1 MLGVKQYEY
10 EGRQSGIRILVAIS
24 RVRSTKKSCYYKPS
38 SELVLRIFN
47 NIKEPHMNTKVLTT
61 LEYTKIID
69 LLTEKS
75 DSEPGKKLCRE
86 LVPSTDLSA
95 IRTAQRET
103 KDALARLFRIGSTSF
118 GSNRDLGFSIRSLEI
133 GSSLSMSELLK
144 LASFLDNVSRIKTYG
159 KKEREDL
166 PNDSLDAYFE
176 GLTPMTQLA
185 NEINRC
191 ILSEEEMAD
200 DASPRLKSI
209 RRSKLSTNEKIHS
222 QLTSMVNG
230 AYRTFLQDAV
240 ITMRDNRY
248 CIPVKAEYKSQVS
261 GMVHDQS
268 STGSTFFIEPAA
280 VVNLNNQLKE
290 LDLQEQ
296 EEIEVILGDLSS
308 QAAVHTS
315 ELAADQKIM
324 TTLDFIFAKAKL
336 AMEQN
341 ATEPI
346 FNTEH
351 YIQIRKGRHPL
362 LDKKK
367 AVPIDVRLGKDFD
380 LLVITGPNTGGKTV
394 SLKTVGLFTLMG
406 QAGLHIPALDRSEL
420 SIFSEVYA
428 DIGDEQ
434 SIEQSLSTFSS
445 HMTRVVHILQHADA
459 DSLCLFDELGAG
471 TDPTEG
477 AALAIAILNYLHD
490 RGIRTMATTHYSEL
504 KIYALSTNFVE
515 NACCEFDVETLRP
528 TYRLLIGIPGKSNAF
543 AISSKLGL
551 SDEIIHAAKEQISKE
566 DESFEDVIAD
576 LEQSRVTIEKEQQEI
591 AEYKERIR
599 TLQEQLQKKNE
610 KIDQAK
616 DKILRD
622 ANEKARAI
630 LQEAKDVADET
641 IRDFN
646 KAGASADIKELE
658 KKRQKVRDKINE
670 KNGKLA
676 LGNTQKKP
684 ADQKTVDPKKLK
696 KGDSVKIISMNLKGI
711 VNTLPDARGNLFV
724 QCGIMRMQTNVNDLV
739 PVKEETITAPAL
751 QRTNTGKLKMS
762 KSFSVSSEINLLG
775 CTVDEA
781 IAKLDKYLDDA
792 YLAHLPSVRV
802 VHGKGTG
809 ALRSAVQSHLKRL
822 KYVKEYRLGEYGEGD
837 AGVTIVTFK

>member
-1 MLGVKQYEY
+1 
-10 EGRQSGIRILVAIS
+10 
-24 RVRSTKKSCYYKPS
+24 
-38 SELVLRIFN
+38 
-47 NIKEPHMNTKVLTT
+47 MNTKVLTT

-69 LLTEKS
+69 LLTEKA

-200 DASPRLKSI
+200 DASPKLKSI

-576 LEQSRVTIEKEQQEI
+576 LEQIRVTIEKEQQEI

-646 KAGASADIKELE
+646 KVGASADIKELE

-676 LGNTQKKP
+676 LGNNQKKQ
-684 ADQKTVDPKKLK
+684 ANQKTVDPKKLK

-724 QCGIMRMQTNVNDLV
+724 QCGIMRMQTNINDLV

-762 KSFSVSSEINLLG
+762 KSFSVSSCLLY
-775 CTVDEA
+775 TS
-781 IAKLDKYLDDA
+781 
-792 YLAHLPSVRV
+792 PSPR
-802 VHGKGTG
+802 
-809 ALRSAVQSHLKRL
+809 
-822 KYVKEYRLGEYGEGD
+822 D
-837 AGVTIVTFK
+837 

>member
-1 MLGVKQYEY
+1 
-10 EGRQSGIRILVAIS
+10 
-24 RVRSTKKSCYYKPS
+24 
-38 SELVLRIFN
+38 
-47 NIKEPHMNTKVLTT
+47 
-61 LEYTKIID
+61 
-69 LLTEKS
+69 
-75 DSEPGKKLCRE
+75 
-86 LVPSTDLSA
+86 
-95 IRTAQRET
+95 
-103 KDALARLFRIGSTSF
+103 
-118 GSNRDLGFSIRSLEI
+118 
-133 GSSLSMSELLK
+133 
-144 LASFLDNVSRIKTYG
+144 
-159 KKEREDL
+159 
-166 PNDSLDAYFE
+166 
-176 GLTPMTQLA
+176 
-185 NEINRC
+185 
-191 ILSEEEMAD
+191 
-200 DASPRLKSI
+200 
-209 RRSKLSTNEKIHS
+209 
-222 QLTSMVNG
+222 
-230 AYRTFLQDAV
+230 
-240 ITMRDNRY
+240 
-248 CIPVKAEYKSQVS
+248 
-261 GMVHDQS
+261 MVHDQS

>member
-1 MLGVKQYEY
+1 
-10 EGRQSGIRILVAIS
+10 
-24 RVRSTKKSCYYKPS
+24 
-38 SELVLRIFN
+38 
-47 NIKEPHMNTKVLTT
+47 MNTKVLTT

-69 LLTEKS
+69 LLTEKA

-159 KKEREDL
+159 KKEREDF

-308 QAAVHTS
+308 QAAVHSS

-676 LGNTQKKP
+676 LGNNQKKP
-684 ADQKTVDPKKLK
+684 ANQKTVDPKKLK

-724 QCGIMRMQTNVNDLV
+724 QCGIMRMQTNINDLV

>member
-1 MLGVKQYEY
+1 
-10 EGRQSGIRILVAIS
+10 
-24 RVRSTKKSCYYKPS
+24 
-38 SELVLRIFN
+38 
-47 NIKEPHMNTKVLTT
+47 MNTKVLTT

-69 LLTEKS
+69 LLTEKA

-176 GLTPMTQLA
+176 GLTPMTQIA

-445 HMTRVVHILQHADA
+445 HMTRVVHILQHADT

-551 SDEIIHAAKEQISKE
+551 SDEIINAAKEQISKE

-646 KAGASADIKELE
+646 KVGASADIKELE

-676 LGNTQKKP
+676 LGNNQKKP
-684 ADQKTVDPKKLK
+684 ANQKTVDPKKLK

-711 VNTLPDARGNLFV
+711 VNTLPDAKGNLFV
-724 QCGIMRMQTNVNDLV
+724 QCGIMRMQTNINDLV

>member
-1 MLGVKQYEY
+1 MTDPILI
-10 EGRQSGIRILVAIS
+10 GRKPDSEEM
-24 RVRSTKKSCYYKPS
+24 RSIF
-38 SELVLRIFN
+38 ELVLRIFN
-47 NIKEPHMNTKVLTT
+47 NIKESHMNTKVLTT
-61 LEYTKIID
+61 LEYNKIID
-69 LLTEKS
+69 LLTEKA

-159 KKEREDL
+159 KKEREDF

-551 SDEIIHAAKEQISKE
+551 SDEIINAAKEQISKE

-591 AEYKERIR
+591 ADYKERIR

-630 LQEAKDVADET
+630 LQEAKDIADET

-676 LGNTQKKP
+676 LGNNQKKP
-684 ADQKTVDPKKLK
+684 ANQKTVDPKKLK

-711 VNTLPDARGNLFV
+711 VNTLPDAKGNLFV
-724 QCGIMRMQTNVNDLV
+724 QCGIMRMQTNINDLV

>member
-1 MLGVKQYEY
+1 
-10 EGRQSGIRILVAIS
+10 
-24 RVRSTKKSCYYKPS
+24 
-38 SELVLRIFN
+38 
-47 NIKEPHMNTKVLTT
+47 MNTKVLTT
-61 LEYTKIID
+61 LEYNKIID
-69 LLTEKS
+69 LLTEKA

-144 LASFLDNVSRIKTYG
+144 LASFLDNVNRIKTYG

-296 EEIEVILGDLSS
+296 EEIEVILSDLSS

-551 SDEIIHAAKEQISKE
+551 SDEIINAAKEQISKE

-676 LGNTQKKP
+676 LGNNQKKP
-684 ADQKTVDPKKLK
+684 ANQKTVDPKKLK

-724 QCGIMRMQTNVNDLV
+724 QCGIMRMQTNINDLV

>member
-1 MLGVKQYEY
+1 MD
-10 EGRQSGIRILVAIS
+10 ITIS
-24 RVRSTKKSCYYKPS
+24 RVRSTKKSCYYKPG
-38 SELVLRIFN
+38 SELVQRIFN

-69 LLTEKS
+69 LLTEKA

-200 DASPRLKSI
+200 DASPKLKSI

-809 ALRSAVQSHLKRL
+809 ALRNAVQSHLKRL

>member
-1 MLGVKQYEY
+1 
-10 EGRQSGIRILVAIS
+10 
-24 RVRSTKKSCYYKPS
+24 
-38 SELVLRIFN
+38 
-47 NIKEPHMNTKVLTT
+47 MNTKVLTT
-61 LEYTKIID
+61 LEYNKIID
-69 LLTEKS
+69 LLTEKA

-394 SLKTVGLFTLMG
+394 ALKTVGLFTLMG

-445 HMTRVVHILQHADA
+445 HMTRVVHILQHADTN
-459 DSLCLFDELGAG
+459 SLCLFDELGAG

-551 SDEIIHAAKEQISKE
+551 SDEIINAAKEQISKE

-610 KIDQAK
+610 KINQAK

-630 LQEAKDVADET
+630 LQEAKDIADET

-676 LGNTQKKP
+676 LGNNQKKP
-684 ADQKTVDPKKLK
+684 ANQKTVDPKKLK

-724 QCGIMRMQTNVNDLV
+724 QCGIMRMQTNINDLV

>member
-1 MLGVKQYEY
+1 
-10 EGRQSGIRILVAIS
+10 
-24 RVRSTKKSCYYKPS
+24 
-38 SELVLRIFN
+38 
-47 NIKEPHMNTKVLTT
+47 MNTKVLTT

-200 DASPRLKSI
+200 DASPKLKSI

-751 QRTNTGKLKMS
+751 QRTNTGKLKIS

>member
-1 MLGVKQYEY
+1 
-10 EGRQSGIRILVAIS
+10 
-24 RVRSTKKSCYYKPS
+24 
-38 SELVLRIFN
+38 
-47 NIKEPHMNTKVLTT
+47 MNTKVLTT
-61 LEYTKIID
+61 LEYNKIID
-69 LLTEKS
+69 LLTEKA
-75 DSEPGKKLCRE
+75 DSEPGKKLCRD

-159 KKEREDL
+159 KKEWEDL
-166 PNDSLDAYFE
+166 SNDSLDVYFE

-200 DASPRLKSI
+200 DASPKLKSI

-837 AGVTIVTFK
+837 AGVSIVTFK

>member
-1 MLGVKQYEY
+1 
-10 EGRQSGIRILVAIS
+10 
-24 RVRSTKKSCYYKPS
+24 
-38 SELVLRIFN
+38 
-47 NIKEPHMNTKVLTT
+47 MNTKVLTT
-61 LEYTKIID
+61 LEYNKIID
-69 LLTEKS
+69 LLTEKA

-248 CIPVKAEYKSQVS
+248 CIPVKAEYKSQVN

-406 QAGLHIPALDRSEL
+406 QSGLHIPALDRSEL

-646 KAGASADIKELE
+646 KVGASADIKELE

-676 LGNTQKKP
+676 LGNNQKKP
-684 ADQKTVDPKKLK
+684 ANQKTVDPKKLK

-724 QCGIMRMQTNVNDLV
+724 QCGIMRMQTNINDLV

>member
-1 MLGVKQYEY
+1 MTDPILI
-10 EGRQSGIRILVAIS
+10 GRKPDSEEM
-24 RVRSTKKSCYYKPS
+24 RSIF
-38 SELVLRIFN
+38 ELVLRIFN

-61 LEYTKIID
+61 LEYNKIID
-69 LLTEKS
+69 LLTEKA

-551 SDEIIHAAKEQISKE
+551 SDEIINAAKEQISKE

-676 LGNTQKKP
+676 LGNNQKKP
-684 ADQKTVDPKKLK
+684 ANQKTVDPKKLK

-724 QCGIMRMQTNVNDLV
+724 QCGIMRMQTNINDLV

>member
-1 MLGVKQYEY
+1 
-10 EGRQSGIRILVAIS
+10 
-24 RVRSTKKSCYYKPS
+24 
-38 SELVLRIFN
+38 
-47 NIKEPHMNTKVLTT
+47 MNTKVLTT
-61 LEYTKIID
+61 LEYNKIID
-69 LLTEKS
+69 LLTEKA
-75 DSEPGKKLCRE
+75 DSEPGKKLCRD

-159 KKEREDL
+159 KKEREDF

-296 EEIEVILGDLSS
+296 EEIEVILSDLSS

-515 NACCEFDVETLRP
+515 NACCEFDMETLRP

-676 LGNTQKKP
+676 LGNNQKKP
-684 ADQKTVDPKKLK
+684 ANQKTVDPKKLK

-724 QCGIMRMQTNVNDLV
+724 QCGIMRMQTNINDLV

>member
-1 MLGVKQYEY
+1 
-10 EGRQSGIRILVAIS
+10 
-24 RVRSTKKSCYYKPS
+24 
-38 SELVLRIFN
+38 
-47 NIKEPHMNTKVLTT
+47 MNTKVLTT
-61 LEYTKIID
+61 LEYNKIID
-69 LLTEKS
+69 LLTEKA

-144 LASFLDNVSRIKTYG
+144 LASFLDNGSRIKTYG

-166 PNDSLDAYFE
+166 PNDSLNAYFE

-296 EEIEVILGDLSS
+296 EEIEVILGDLSC
-308 QAAVHTS
+308 QAAVHTA

-367 AVPIDVRLGKDFD
+367 AVPIDVSLGKDFD

-459 DSLCLFDELGAG
+459 YSLCLFDELGAG

-551 SDEIIHAAKEQISKE
+551 SDEIINAAKEQISKE

-676 LGNTQKKP
+676 LGNNQKKP
-684 ADQKTVDPKKLK
+684 VNQKTVDPKKLK

-724 QCGIMRMQTNVNDLV
+724 QCGIMRMQTNINDLV

>member
-1 MLGVKQYEY
+1 
-10 EGRQSGIRILVAIS
+10 
-24 RVRSTKKSCYYKPS
+24 
-38 SELVLRIFN
+38 
-47 NIKEPHMNTKVLTT
+47 MNTKVLTT

-69 LLTEKS
+69 LLTEKA
-75 DSEPGKKLCRE
+75 DSEPGKKLCRD

-724 QCGIMRMQTNVNDLV
+724 QCGIMRMQTNINDLV

-809 ALRSAVQSHLKRL
+809 ALRNAVQSHLKRL

>member
-1 MLGVKQYEY
+1 MD
-10 EGRQSGIRILVAIS
+10 ITIS
-24 RVRSTKKSCYYKPS
+24 RVLSTKKSCYYKPG

-61 LEYTKIID
+61 LEYNKIID
-69 LLTEKS
+69 LLTEKA
-75 DSEPGKKLCRE
+75 DSEPGKKLCRD

-200 DASPRLKSI
+200 DASPKLKSI

>member
-1 MLGVKQYEY
+1 
-10 EGRQSGIRILVAIS
+10 
-24 RVRSTKKSCYYKPS
+24 
-38 SELVLRIFN
+38 
-47 NIKEPHMNTKVLTT
+47 MNTKVLTT
-61 LEYTKIID
+61 LEYNKIID
-69 LLTEKS
+69 LLTEKA
-75 DSEPGKKLCRE
+75 DSEPGKKLCRD
-86 LVPSTDLSA
+86 LVPSTDLST

-200 DASPRLKSI
+200 DASPKLKSI

-599 TLQEQLQKKNE
+599 TLLEQLQKKNE

-809 ALRSAVQSHLKRL
+809 ALRNAVQSHLKRL

>member
-1 MLGVKQYEY
+1 
-10 EGRQSGIRILVAIS
+10 
-24 RVRSTKKSCYYKPS
+24 
-38 SELVLRIFN
+38 
-47 NIKEPHMNTKVLTT
+47 MNTKVLTT

-69 LLTEKS
+69 LLTEKA

-144 LASFLDNVSRIKTYG
+144 LASFLDNVNRIKTYG

-551 SDEIIHAAKEQISKE
+551 SDEIINAAKEQISKE

-676 LGNTQKKP
+676 LGNNQKKP
-684 ADQKTVDPKKLK
+684 ANQKTVDPKKLK

-724 QCGIMRMQTNVNDLV
+724 QCGIMRMQTNINDLV

-809 ALRSAVQSHLKRL
+809 ALRNAVQSHLKRL